1 MPCSRPSRTKG
12 VPPMDTSKYK
22 GLYLQETNSHLSGI
36 EAGLLEL
43 EKGSLAEVDNLFR
56 HYHSIKGMSAS
67 MGYEPLKVL
76 SHAEEDLLDKIRSK
90 SLSPTPEMI
99 TTLFECLDALKALV
113 GRVEAD
119 EPLDLDISPFL
130 VRLKALSEGKQ
141 ASVPPVAPAPIEAP
155 AVATQP
161 TGAAPGA
168 ELKISTVMKVEGRV
182 FDELLT
188 TVGDLFM
195 ALSSFKELSQHSRS
209 IELKDGVHLL
219 GKSINTLHQNILSAR
234 MLPIRDLTESLPR
247 IVRDIA
253 NKAGKEVSLRVEG
266 AEISLDRSILE
277 DLGSPLVHIIR
288 NAVDH
293 GIETPVVRE
302 SEGKPRAGTITLSAH
317 ARKDRAVIEISDDGR
332 GIDSEKIKMKAVE
345 KGADPRKVAA
355 MARKE
360 ALLLVCLPG
369 LTSAE
374 TVTETSGRGVGMDIV
389 KAVVE
394 GLGGALEIESE
405 PGKGTTIRME
415 LPRTT
420 SIAKTLLVTAG
431 SEQFLFPI
439 TKIEKV
445 IERGG
450 AALSTIEYAGHEVPI
465 VDLASLL
472 GLPGSEEGPTSTI
485 VIVEGE
491 PEAEH
496 KGFIG
501 LKVDDFGVE
510 LDAYIKPLLPPMS
523 RLWGVSGI
531 TIMGDGRPVF
541 LLDIPQIL
549 SRASS
554 RLSS

>member
-1 MPCSRPSRTKG
+1 
-12 VPPMDTSKYK
+12 MDTSKYK
-22 GLYLQETNSHLSGI
+22 ALYLQETNSHLSGI

-43 EKGSLAEVDNLFR
+43 EKGSLSEVDNLFR

-67 MGYEPLKVL
+67 MGYEPLMVL
-76 SHAEEDLLDKIRSK
+76 AHEEEGLLEKIRSK
-90 SLSPTPEMI
+90 SLETTPEI
-99 TTLFECLDALKALV
+99 IGTLFECLDALKRLAAK
-113 GRVEAD
+113 VEAD
-119 EPLDLDISPFL
+119 EPLDIDISAFL
-130 VRLKALSEGKQ
+130 TRLKALSEGKP
-141 ASVPPVAPAPIEAP
+141 SPAPHPVSEP
-155 AVATQP
+155 TVAVRSAV
-161 TGAAPGA
+161 GGGGA
-168 ELKISTVMKVEGRV
+168 ELKISNVMKVEGRV

-195 ALSSFKELSQHSRS
+195 ALSSFKELSQRSRS

-219 GKSINTLHQNILSAR
+219 GKSVNTLHQNILSAR
-234 MLPIRDLTESLPR
+234 MLPIRDLTETLPR

-253 NKAGKEVSLRVEG
+253 NRAGKVVALKIEG

-293 GIETPVVRE
+293 GIEPPNERE
-302 SEGKPRAGTITLSAH
+302 SAGKPRSGTITLSAH
-317 ARKDRAVIEISDDGR
+317 ARKDRAVIEVSDDGR
-332 GIDSEKIKMKAVE
+332 GIDSEKIRMKAVE
-345 KGADPRKVAA
+345 KGADPRRVAA
-355 MARKE
+355 MTRKE

-374 TVTETSGRGVGMDIV
+374 VVTETSGRGVGMDIV

-394 GLGGALEIESE
+394 GLGGALEIETE

-420 SIAKTLLVTAG
+420 SIVKTLLVTAG

-450 AALSTIEYAGHEVPI
+450 EAPSAIEYAGHEVPV
-465 VDLASLL
+465 VDLASII
-472 GLPGSEEGPTSTI
+472 GLPGSEAGPSSTI
-485 VIVEGE
+485 VIVEKEQEGE
-491 PEAEH
+491 ER
-496 KGFIG
+496 GFIG

-523 RLWGVSGI
+523 RLWGVAGI

-549 SRASS
+549 SRVSS
-554 RLSS
+554 RPSL

>member
-1 MPCSRPSRTKG
+1 
-12 VPPMDTSKYK
+12 MDTSKYK
-22 GLYLQETNSHLSGI
+22 ALYLQETNSHLSGI

-43 EKGSLAEVDNLFR
+43 EKGSVSEVDNLFR

-76 SHAEEDLLDKIRSK
+76 AHEEEGLLEKIRSK
-90 SLSPTPEMI
+90 SLEPTPEI
-99 TTLFECLDALKALV
+99 IGTLFECLDALKRLV
-113 GRVEAD
+113 AKVEAD
-119 EPLDLDISPFL
+119 EPLDIDISAFL
-130 VRLKALSEGKQ
+130 TRLKSLSEGKPSP
-141 ASVPPVAPAPIEAP
+141 APEPVSEPAAAVQSAPAA
-155 AVATQP
+155 
-161 TGAAPGA
+161 GA
-168 ELKISTVMKVEGRV
+168 ELKISNVMKVEGRV

-234 MLPIRDLTESLPR
+234 MLPIRDLTETLPR

-253 NKAGKEVSLRVEG
+253 NRAGKDVALKIEG
-266 AEISLDRSILE
+266 AEISLDRAILE

-293 GIETPVVRE
+293 GIEPPNERE
-302 SEGKPRAGTITLSAH
+302 PEGKPRSGTITLSAH
-317 ARKDRAVIEISDDGR
+317 ARKDRAVIEVSDDGR
-332 GIDSEKIKMKAVE
+332 GIDSEKIRMKAVE

-355 MARKE
+355 MTRKE

-374 TVTETSGRGVGMDIV
+374 AVTETSGRGVGMDIV

-405 PGKGTTIRME
+405 LGKGTTIRME

-420 SIAKTLLVTAG
+420 SIIKTLLVSAG

-450 AALSTIEYAGHEVPI
+450 ETPSTIEYAGHEVPV
-465 VDLASLL
+465 VDLASII
-472 GLPGSEEGPTSTI
+472 GLPGSGAGPSSTI
-485 VIVEGE
+485 VIVEKEQEG
-491 PEAEH
+491 AER
-496 KGFIG
+496 GFIG
-501 LKVDDFGVE
+501 LRVDDFGVE

-523 RLWGVSGI
+523 RLWGVAGI

-549 SRASS
+549 SRVSS
-554 RLSS
+554 RPSL

>member
-1 MPCSRPSRTKG
+1 
-12 VPPMDTSKYK
+12 MDTSKYK
-22 GLYLQETNSHLSGI
+22 ALYLQETNSHLSGI

-76 SHAEEDLLDKIRSK
+76 SHAEEDLLEKIRSK
-90 SLSPTPEMI
+90 SLSPAPEMI

-119 EPLDLDISPFL
+119 EPLDLDISAFL
-130 VRLKALSEGKQ
+130 TRLKALSEGKP
-141 ASVPPVAPAPIEAP
+141 SPAPQPVFDPTVAVQP
-155 AVATQP
+155 AA
-161 TGAAPGA
+161 GGGGA
-168 ELKISTVMKVEGRV
+168 ELKISNVMKVEGRV

-266 AEISLDRSILE
+266 TEISLDRSILE

-302 SEGKPRAGTITLSAH
+302 SEGKPRAGTITFRAH

-332 GIDSEKIKMKAVE
+332 GIDSEKIRMKAVE
-345 KGADPRKVAA
+345 KGADPRKIAA

-405 PGKGTTIRME
+405 PGKGTKIRME

-465 VDLASLL
+465 VDLASLI
-472 GLPGSEEGPTSTI
+472 GLPSEARPSSTI
-485 VIVEGE
+485 VIVELE

-501 LKVDDFGVE
+501 FKVDDFGVE

-554 RLSS
+554 RSSS

>member
-1 MPCSRPSRTKG
+1 
-12 VPPMDTSKYK
+12 MDTSKYK
-22 GLYLQETNSHLSGI
+22 ALYLQETNTHLSGI
-36 EAGLLEL
+36 EAGLLDL
-43 EKGSLAEVDNLFR
+43 EKGSLSEVDNLFR

-76 SHAEEDLLDKIRSK
+76 SHAEEDLLDRIRSK
-90 SLSPTPEMI
+90 SLAPAPEII
-99 TTLFECLDALKALV
+99 TTLFECLDTLKALV
-113 GRVEAD
+113 RLVEED
-119 EPLDLDISPFL
+119 KPLDLDVSPLISR
-130 VRLKALSEGKQ
+130 VRALSEGKQ
-141 ASVPPVAPAPIEAP
+141 TPVPAQAPHETPVSAQAQAAPA
-155 AVATQP
+155 
-161 TGAAPGA
+161 GA
-168 ELKISTVMKVEGRV
+168 ELRISNVMKVEGRV

-195 ALSSFKELSQHSRS
+195 ALSSFKELSQRSRS

-219 GKSINTLHQNILSAR
+219 GKSVNALHKNILSAR

-247 IVRDIA
+247 VVRDISG
-253 NKAGKEVSLRVEG
+253 KAGKDVGLKIEG
-266 AEISLDRSILE
+266 TEISLDRSILE

-293 GIETPVVRE
+293 GIETPSVRE
-302 SEGKPRAGTITLSAH
+302 SAGKPRAGTITLSAY
-317 ARKDRAVIEISDDGR
+317 ARRDRAVIEISDDGR
-332 GIDSEKIKMKAVE
+332 GIDPEKIKMKAVE

-355 MARKE
+355 MTRKE
-360 ALLLVCLPG
+360 SLMLVCLPG

-420 SIAKTLLVTAG
+420 SIVKTLLVTAG

-439 TKIEKV
+439 TKIERV
-445 IERGG
+445 IE
-450 AALSTIEYAGHEVPI
+450 LSGEAPASIEYAGCKVPV
-465 VDLASLL
+465 VDLALL
-472 GLPGSEEGPTSTI
+472 IGLSVSVPARSSTI
-485 VIVEGE
+485 VIVEREQEG
-491 PEAEH
+491 PER
-496 KGFIG
+496 GFVG
-501 LKVDDFGVE
+501 FMVDDFGVE

-523 RLWGVSGI
+523 RLWGVAGI

-549 SRASS
+549 SRAAN